1 MEKIKSPIKI
11 SVKDLDAYSDQ
22 LYNEILN
29 DAFYP
34 TLVEEGWNNLEI
46 KKNVT
51 KFKEYLDDMHKAKE
65 IKTYEDCIKKN
76 MTQRLVLVRNGTLIE
91 RNFETLKPFKDYTD
105 FLNHF
110 FVYDFTS
117 LPTDANLEKCIKSLT
132 KDINNKLKNGRWIYL
147 YGAPR
152 SGRSYASFALL
163 RRLYSMKKYKNYSY
177 GFADSILRFK
187 QLNELYFTDKSYF
200 NELLNQY
207 SNVDFLVIDNFG
219 SEYKNELIRD
229 TILLPIIQ
237 ERNAK
242 NKLTIFTSDFNFD
255 EVEELYTFKKYGKD
269 IISKKIF
276 DLIRTKC
283 NGLVDAGSLALY

>member
-11 SVKDLDAYSDQ
+11 SVKDLDAYSNQ

-29 DAFYP
+29 DEFYP
-34 TLVEEGWNNLEI
+34 ILVEEGWSNVEI

-65 IKTYEDCIKKN
+65 IQTYEDCIKNN
-76 MTQRLVLVRNGTLIE
+76 MTQRLVLVRNGSLIE

-110 FVYDFTS
+110 FVYDFGN
-117 LPTDANLEKCIKSLT
+117 LPTDATLDKCR
-132 KDINNKLKNGRWIYL
+132 KDLVKEINNKLKYGRWVYIFG
-147 YGAPR
+147 GAR
-152 SGRSYASFALL
+152 SGRSYAAFALL
-163 RRLYSMKKYKNYSY
+163 RKLYSMKKYKDSSF

-207 SNVDFLVIDNFG
+207 ANTDFLVIDNFG
-219 SEYKNELIRD
+219 SEYKNEMIRD

-242 NKLTIFTSDFNFD
+242 NKLTIFTSDFTFD

-269 IISKKIF
+269 IISKRIF
-276 DLIRTKC
+276 DLIRTKS
-283 NGLVDAGSLALY
+283 NGFVDAGSLAIY

>member
-29 DAFYP
+29 DEFYP

>member
-29 DAFYP
+29 DEFYP

-163 RRLYSMKKYKNYSY
+163 RKLYSMKKYKNYSY